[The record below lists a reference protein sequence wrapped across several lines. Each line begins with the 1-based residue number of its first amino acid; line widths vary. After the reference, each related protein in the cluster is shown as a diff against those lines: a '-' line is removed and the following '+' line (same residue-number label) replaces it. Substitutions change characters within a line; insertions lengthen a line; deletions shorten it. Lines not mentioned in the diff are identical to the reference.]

1 MRFIPS
7 ILRSFPFNV
16 MLYFV
21 GFLSP
26 PLPAAAAS
34 YDRIQTLSM
43 DEGLPHSDVNA
54 ITQDRDGYLWFATF
68 SGLSKYDGYRLQTFR
83 TDNSD
88 LTSDRILC
96 LFVARDSSLYIGT
109 ESGGL
114 NRYDP
119 VSETIFPVA
128 EEPTTSA
135 DQVINN
141 IFEDRK
147 GTVWVCRNDGLGYLT
162 LRGATLICMSR
173 TDGEDSTYS
182 AEPPWILADCYCQP
196 MPAPSSI
203 TPKPRRYKISS
214 GMKSKPA
221 VSRCSLSQTAKS
233 RFPED
238 GAFGSM
244 IRKPTTYRESATS
257 HPGSRRRTITETSGS
272 EVSTGTVQIR
282 PEWYQDCSLPPQT
295 PHSSCRQLL

>member
-1 MRFIPS
+1 
-7 ILRSFPFNV
+7 
-16 MLYFV
+16 
-21 GFLSP
+21 
-26 PLPAAAAS
+26 
-34 YDRIQTLSM
+34 
-43 DEGLPHSDVNA
+43 
-54 ITQDRDGYLWFATF
+54 
-68 SGLSKYDGYRLQTFR
+68 
-83 TDNSD
+83 
-88 LTSDRILC
+88 
-96 LFVARDSSLYIGT
+96 
-109 ESGGL
+109 
-114 NRYDP
+114 
-119 VSETIFPVA
+119 
-128 EEPTTSA
+128 
-135 DQVINN
+135 
-141 IFEDRK
+141 
-147 GTVWVCRNDGLGYLT
+147 
-162 LRGATLICMSR
+162 MSR

-272 EVSTGTVQIR
+272 EVSTG
-282 PEWYQDCSLPPQT
+282 DCTNTTGMVLRLFTTT
-295 PHSSCRQLL
+295 PNSPFLMPSTPLRSAHCSRIVPGCFGSERSAAA